1 MKNNA
6 IVRIVIWSIVLLV
19 LSGTLTGLILD
30 ERYLSDYTPAAAM
43 FAVPQ
48 ETVTG
53 VPPVQVLANEK
64 ALTFSPDVR
73 EIEINWVAGD
83 IIITEKDVEEITV
96 SESDVTD
103 ERYALQYQLRGTKL
117 EILFSEESLMDGFGI
132 SLAGDLRKDLYIEV
146 PKNWNG
152 NSIEI
157 DAASTNIEMH
167 NITLRE
173 LDIDGAS
180 GTCDFQNCTIG
191 ELDVDAASGDIYYLG
206 NLDRL
211 DLDGASASFT
221 ADLQN
226 TPSRIDM
233 DSMDGKLDI
242 ALPEDCGFTVT
253 MEGLNTSLSS
263 DFHGTEMKNKSH
275 VYGDGRCRIN
285 VDGMSCTVNIRKL
298 DTVLTPVDP
307 TAETAAPCTDPDCTD
322 PGCPEHHHPDDC
334 TDPDCSQHH
343 TEQNCT
349 DPNCSQHHT
358 EQNCTDQ
365 NCTVHHPKSTHNDQ
379 HGNDHGS
386 GHH

>member
-1 MKNNA
+1 
-6 IVRIVIWSIVLLV
+6 
-19 LSGTLTGLILD
+19 
-30 ERYLSDYTPAAAM
+30 
-43 FAVPQ
+43 
-48 ETVTG
+48 
-53 VPPVQVLANEK
+53 
-64 ALTFSPDVR
+64 
-73 EIEINWVAGD
+73 
-83 IIITEKDVEEITV
+83 
-96 SESDVTD
+96 
-103 ERYALQYQLRGTKL
+103 
-117 EILFSEESLMDGFGI
+117 
-132 SLAGDLRKDLYIEV
+132 
-146 PKNWNG
+146 
-152 NSIEI
+152 
-157 DAASTNIEMH
+157 
-167 NITLRE
+167 
-173 LDIDGAS
+173 
-180 GTCDFQNCTIG
+180 
-191 ELDVDAASGDIYYLG
+191 
-206 NLDRL
+206 
-211 DLDGASASFT
+211 
-221 ADLQN
+221 
-226 TPSRIDM
+226 
-233 DSMDGKLDI
+233 
-242 ALPEDCGFTVT
+242 

>member
-30 ERYLSDYTPAAAM
+30 ERYLSDYTPAAD
-43 FAVPQ
+43 AVPLATTPGQ
-48 ETVTG
+48 ILPNNET
-53 VPPVQVLANEK
+53 
-64 ALTFSPDVR
+64 LTQPADTIR

-83 IIITEKDVEEITV
+83 IIIMATDVAEITI
-96 SESDVTD
+96 SESDTTD
-103 ERYALQYQLRGTKL
+103 EQYPMVFQINGEEL
-117 EILFSEESLMDGFGI
+117 EIRFCEERLMSGVGI
-132 SLAGDLRKDLYIEV
+132 SFTADLSKDLYIEV

-191 ELDVDAASGDIYYLG
+191 ELDVDAASGGIYYLG

-226 TPSRIDM
+226 TPNRIDM

>member
-6 IVRIVIWSIVLLV
+6 VVRIVIWSIVLLV

-30 ERYLSDYTPAAAM
+30 ERYLSDYTPAAD
-43 FAVPQ
+43 AVP
-48 ETVTG
+48 
-53 VPPVQVLANEK
+53 LATTPGQILPNNEI
-64 ALTFSPDVR
+64 LTQPADTIR

-83 IIITEKDVEEITV
+83 IVIMATDVTEITI
-96 SESDVTD
+96 SESDTAA
-103 ERYALQYQLRGTKL
+103 EQYPMVFQINGEEL
-117 EILFSEESLMDGFGI
+117 EIKYCEDRLMSGVGI
-132 SLAGDLRKDLYIEV
+132 SFAADVSKDLYIEV

-285 VDGMSCTVNIRKL
+285 VDGMSCDVTIRKL
-298 DTVLTPVDP
+298 DTILLPSETVSATMAPPVPCTTP
-307 TAETAAPCTDPDCTD
+307 ECTDPDC
-322 PGCPEHHHPDDC
+322 PDHGHSAADC
-334 TDPDCSQHH
+334 TDNTCAVHHHSAEECTDQACAMHH
-343 TEQNCT
+343 TQENCT
-349 DPNCSQHHT
+349 DSGCTLHSHT
-358 EQNCTDQ
+358 GSKTSSHSSGHD
-365 NCTVHHPKSTHNDQ
+365 
-379 HGNDHGS
+379 S